1 MLLYTYYLYTHTKAS
16 SEFVQYEFLQE
27 ITTGSIQKNIV
38 ITKFTKYV
46 MTSHKY
52 CFFCLMPQ
60 KMIHNIISFF
70 GPKKK
75 NLYYCTEFELAL

>member
-1 MLLYTYYLYTHTKAS
+1 MLLYTYYLYTHTKES

-38 ITKFTKYV
+38 ITKCTKYV
-46 MTSHKY
+46 MTSHIV
-52 CFFCLMPQ
+52 FFCPMPQ

>member
-38 ITKFTKYV
+38 ITKCTKYV
-46 MTSHKY
+46 MTSHIV
-52 CFFCLMPQ
+52 FFLPYAT
-60 KMIHNIISFF
+60 
-70 GPKKK
+70 K
-75 NLYYCTEFELAL
+75 NDSQ